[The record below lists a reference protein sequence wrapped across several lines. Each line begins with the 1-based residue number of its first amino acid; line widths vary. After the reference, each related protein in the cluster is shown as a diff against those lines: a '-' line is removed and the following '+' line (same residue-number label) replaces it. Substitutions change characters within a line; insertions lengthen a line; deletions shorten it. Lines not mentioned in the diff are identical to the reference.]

1 MSAYHKTI
9 LCLAN
14 SRRPGGT
21 CFAGKEFAGGKTSGW
36 IRPVNATHGGAV
48 SAHDRLYQDRSHADL
63 LDIVKVPLQAAK
75 PHLHHQEDHQ
85 IDASLFWQKVG
96 RAKWKNVIEATD
108 VVQGPLWIN
117 EDSSFH
123 GQNDKV
129 SAASAAK
136 LPGSLYLIEPVD
148 LDLVVGW
155 ESAYQAPNVRRVRA
169 TFFHNKIHYNF
180 VVTDEPVEALYFGK
194 GDGTYRI
201 EDVRLCVSL
210 AEVLHGNATKLVAAV
225 ITPDRV

>member
-1 MSAYHKTI
+1 MSTYHKTI

-21 CFAGKEFAGGKTSGW
+21 CFAGKEFAGGKSSGW
-36 IRPVNATHGGAV
+36 IRPTNAAHGGAV
-48 SAHDRLYQDRSHADL
+48 SADDRLYPDRSHAEL
-63 LDIVKVPLQAAK
+63 LDIVKVPLRAAK

-85 IDASLFWQKVG
+85 IDARYSWEKAG
-96 RAKWKNVIEATD
+96 RAKWNNVIEATD
-108 VVQGPLWIN
+108 VVGGLLWVN

-129 SAASAAK
+129 SEASVAK

-155 ESAYQAPNVRRVRA
+155 ESAYRAPDVRRVRA
-169 TFFHNKIHYNF
+169 NFFYNKIRYNF
-180 VVTDEPVEALYFGK
+180 VVTDEPVESLYFEK

-201 EDVRLCVSL
+201 KDVRLCVSL
-210 AEVLHGNATKLVAAV
+210 AEVLNGNATKLVAAV